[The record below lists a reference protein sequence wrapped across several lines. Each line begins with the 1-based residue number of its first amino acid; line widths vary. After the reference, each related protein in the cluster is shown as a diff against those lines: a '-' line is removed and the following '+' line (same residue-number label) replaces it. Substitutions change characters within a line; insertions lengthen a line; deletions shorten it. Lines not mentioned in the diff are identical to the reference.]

1 MHRHSWRA
9 VRMLWVVLLLCLSLC
24 SPISR
29 GSLCC
34 AEAAAPGTA
43 AVAAAKPAI
52 AESPAKA
59 IESKALDSQVADS
72 RAGDSRAGQPAPT
85 KPSAKSEVQSAVK
98 RFESKTRDVVQR
110 QEEILAACELRPGM
124 TVADVGAGT
133 GFFTRLMARRV
144 GPTGKV
150 FAVEVNRAYLEHISD
165 TCRQQELA
173 NVHPVLGTQETTNL
187 PRQSVD
193 VVFLC
198 DTYHHFEDSE
208 ASLASIFE
216 ALRPGGRVVLVD
228 FYKRGKMASHV
239 RVDKDGAVAEFA
251 AAGFTLRDAQDLGTT
266 QYLARFEKRAFRP
279 PAVPLVVHDP
289 YFSIWSFSDELAGDW
304 PRHWTGAIHGLS
316 SMIRVDGTTYRLM
329 GRELHDAPAMRQT
342 GLEVT
347 PLRSIYDFEEGGVHV
362 RLTFTS
368 PLLPE
373 DLELVGRPVTYLTWE
388 VWSTDGRPHEV
399 SLYYDNSAEL
409 VVNQAS
415 QAVCWSRPVV
425 PGLVVLCMGSAE
437 QPVLQKKGDDL
448 RIDWGYLY
456 VAAPQAA
463 GTTAVVADHLSARK
477 GFAGG
482 KLPEADDT
490 AMPRPANRDWPVASF
505 RFDLGPVAE
514 KPATRWLM
522 LAYDDQYAIEYL
534 GTRLRP
540 YWRRNGAEA
549 ADLLQTAL
557 RQYGELM
564 ARAAAFDRQL
574 VADLV
579 RAGGRGYADL
589 CSLAYRQAF
598 GGHKLAAGPGGRPM
612 LFPKE
617 NFSNGCIGTVDV
629 IYPAAPIFALL
640 NNELLKATVT
650 PVLDYAATPRWKFP
664 FAPHDLGTYP
674 LANGQ
679 VYGGGETSEN
689 NQMPVEESGNLLI
702 VAAIIAQGD
711 GNLEYLKPY
720 WPLLQRWAEYLQ
732 AKGLDPENQLCT
744 DDFAGHL
751 AHNANL
757 SVKAIVALGCY
768 SRLCEMAGKPK
779 EAAQYRRLAEDFAR
793 QWEKLADDGDH
804 YRLAF
809 DRPGTWSQKYNLV
822 WDKLL
827 GLRLFD
833 RRVVAKEVAFYQRQ
847 LQPFGLPLDN
857 RENYTKTDWEV
868 WTATLA
874 DSREGFDALMRPVY
888 AFVNAT
894 EPRVPLTDWYF
905 TRDAR
910 LRGFRARPVIGGVFI
925 KMLED
930 AARWKKWSARRPAP
944 LP

>member
-1 MHRHSWRA
+1 MSNSLWRSLSFLGTLG
-9 VRMLWVVLLLCLSLC
+9 VLWLGLCA
-24 SPISR
+24 PGGAPFPR
-29 GSLCC
+29 R
-34 AEAAAPGTA
+34 AEALAAAPVESASCSTKSAADDGRAKTA
-43 AVAAAKPAI
+43 EPKTDQSKPA
-52 AESPAKA
+52 
-59 IESKALDSQVADS
+59 
-72 RAGDSRAGQPAPT
+72 RPAP
-85 KPSAKSEVQSAVK
+85 KSGVESAVK
-98 RFESKTRDVVQR
+98 QFESKTRDVVQR
-110 QEEILAACELRPGM
+110 QDEILAACELRPGM
-124 TVADVGAGT
+124 NVADVGAGT

-144 GPTGKV
+144 GPMGKV
-150 FAVEVNRAYLEHISD
+150 FAVDVNRAYLEHITA
-165 TCRQQELA
+165 TCRQQKLDNVLA
-173 NVHPVLGTQETTNL
+173 VLGTQETTNL

-193 VVFLC
+193 LVFVC
-198 DTYHHFEDSE
+198 DTFHHFEHP
-208 ASLASIFE
+208 AQSLASIFE

-228 FYKRGKMASHV
+228 FYKRGNMASHV
-239 RVDKDGAVAEFA
+239 RADKDQAVAEFA
-251 AAGFTLRDAQDLGTT
+251 AAGFNLRDVRDVGAR

-289 YFSIWSFSDELAGDW
+289 YFSIWSFTDELAADW
-304 PRHWTGAIHGLS
+304 PRHWTGTPHGLS
-316 SMIRVDGTTYRLM
+316 SMIRVDGRTYRLM
-329 GRELHDAPAMRQT
+329 GQELHNVPAMHQA

-347 PLRSIYDFEEGGVHV
+347 PLRSIYDFEEAGVHV
-362 RLTFTS
+362 RLTFAS

-388 VWSTDGRPHEV
+388 VWSNDGRTHEV

-409 VVNQAS
+409 VVNQAA

-425 PGLVVLCMGSAE
+425 PGLLVLRMGSAE

-456 VAAPQAA
+456 VAAPQAS
-463 GTTAVVADHLSARK
+463 GTAAVVADHLSARK

-482 KLPEADDT
+482 KLPEADDR

-505 RFDLGPVAE
+505 RFDLGPVDE
-514 KPATRWLM
+514 KPASRWLM
-522 LAYDDQYAIEYL
+522 LAYDDVYAIGYL

-540 YWRRNGAEA
+540 YWRRKGADA
-549 ADLLQTAL
+549 AELLQTAA

-579 RAGGRGYADL
+579 GVGGRGYADL
-589 CSLAYRQAF
+589 CSLAYRQAL
-598 GGHKLAAGPGGRPM
+598 GGHKLVASADGRPM

-629 IYPAAPIFALL
+629 IYPAAPIFALF
-640 NNELLKATVT
+640 NNELLKATIT
-650 PVLDYAATPRWKFP
+650 PVLDYAASPRWKFP

-679 VYGGGETSEN
+679 VYGGGEKSEK

-702 VAAIIAQGD
+702 LAALIAKGD
-711 GNLEYLKPY
+711 GNIDYLKPY
-720 WPLLQRWAEYLQ
+720 WPLLERWAEYLK

-768 SRLCEMAGKPK
+768 SRLCELAGKADQ
-779 EAAQYRRLAEDFAR
+779 AASYRRLAEDFAR

-822 WDKLL
+822 WDKVL
-827 GLRLFD
+827 GLRLFE
-833 RRVVAKEVAFYQRQ
+833 RRVVAKEVAFYKRQ

-874 DSREGFDALMRPVY
+874 DSREDFDTLMRPVY
-888 AFVNAT
+888 AFVSAT
-894 EPRVPLTDWYF
+894 QPRVPLTDWYF

-930 AARWKKWSARRPAP
+930 PTTWKRWSARRPAP
-944 LP
+944 RP